1 MQNFN
6 LKNVAL
12 GALVATVVVF
22 VVWHA
27 LGAFTHGVLG
37 VRHMGM
43 MGPGHMAGPM
53 MGQGHMGQGQMGQ
66 GQMGQG
72 QMGQGQMGMGGPGP
86 MAHGSMS
93 QGRGRGPMGTVLT
106 GDADRDFA
114 QEMIPHHQ
122 MAVDMANDVLKSGKD
137 PELKKLAQEIIA
149 AQQKEIEFL
158 KGWTAKQP
166 K

>member
-53 MGQGHMGQGQMGQ
+53 
-66 GQMGQG
+66 MGQG

>member
-1 MQNFN
+1 MQNFS

-37 VRHMGM
+37 VRHHGM

-53 MGQGHMGQGQMGQ
+53 MGGAMMGQGQMGH
-66 GQMGQG
+66 GQMGT
-72 QMGQGQMGMGGPGP
+72 GGPGP
-86 MAHGSMS
+86 MAHGK
-93 QGRGRGPMGTVLT
+93 GRVGPMGTVLT

-158 KGWTAKQP
+158 KGWIAKQP

>member
-1 MQNFN
+1 MQNFS

-43 MGPGHMAGPM
+43 MGPGHMAGSM
-53 MGQGHMGQGQMGQ
+53 MGQGQMGP
-66 GQMGQG
+66 GQMGPG
-72 QMGQGQMGMGGPGP
+72 QMGPGQMGMGGPGP
-86 MAHGSMS
+86 MAHGK
-93 QGRGRGPMGTVLT
+93 GRTGPMGTVLT

-122 MAVDMANDVLKSGKD
+122 MAVDMANDVLKTGKD
-137 PELKKLAQEIIA
+137 PELKKLANEIIA

-158 KGWTAKQP
+158 KGWIAKQA

>member
-1 MQNFN
+1 MQNLS

-12 GALVATVVVF
+12 GALVATVIVF

-37 VRHMGM
+37 VRHHGM
-43 MGPGHMAGPM
+43 MGGMMGGAMPHM
-53 MGQGHMGQGQMGQ
+53 MGQSQMGTGQMGMGQMGHGQMGQ
-66 GQMGQG
+66 TGT
-72 QMGQGQMGMGGPGP
+72 GGPGP
-86 MAHGSMS
+86 MAHGA
-93 QGRGRGPMGTVLT
+93 GRGPMGTALT

-122 MAVDMANDVLKSGKD
+122 MAVDMANALLKSGKD
-137 PELKKLAQEIIA
+137 PELKKLANEIIA

-158 KGWTAKQP
+158 KGWIAKQP

>member
-1 MQNFN
+1 MQNFS

-12 GALVATVVVF
+12 GALVVTIVVF

-37 VRHMGM
+37 MRHMGM
-43 MGPGHMAGPM
+43 MGAGHMSGSMMGSGQMSGSM
-53 MGQGHMGQGQMGQ
+53 MGQG
-66 GQMGQG
+66 
-72 QMGQGQMGMGGPGP
+72 MGGQAPTAQHGGA
-86 MAHGSMS
+86 AHGKGSV
-93 QGRGRGPMGTVLT
+93 GPMGTVLT

-122 MAVDMANDVLKSGKD
+122 SAVDMANDLLKSGKD
-137 PELKKLAQEIIA
+137 PELKKLANEIIA

-158 KGWTAKQP
+158 KGWIAKQP